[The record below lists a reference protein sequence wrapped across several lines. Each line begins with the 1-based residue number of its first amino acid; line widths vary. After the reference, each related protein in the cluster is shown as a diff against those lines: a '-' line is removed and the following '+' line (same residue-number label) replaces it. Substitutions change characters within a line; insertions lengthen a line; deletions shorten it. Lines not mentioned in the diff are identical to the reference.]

1 MLGVRY
7 LRAKKKFS
15 FVSIITIIC
24 VLGILVG
31 DMVMITV
38 LSVMNGF
45 QDDIRDKILG
55 MRAHINI
62 SAYSDQPL
70 TDYKYD
76 KEKGKAFNTHRE
88 ESKKLYDEYEK
99 VLDKINDTA
108 AEVKKRAKLKYK
120 PRNIIDKFANDL
132 DIDMK
137 TDQVADFYRKKA
149 GERFS
154 QADKVIGDKYIKAV
168 ETAKKK
174 YNKRAKKI
182 GIGAALIGTA
192 AGLGINQLVKNRNKK
207 INKERRS
214 KNKKS

>member
-70 TDYKYD
+70 TDYKYVVDNIMGNKEITSAYPYIVLPCIMRSYGFTTLITVRSFEDNIFTTD
-76 KEKGKAFNTHRE
+76 KDFIKYFNFVEGNNKNMNT
-88 ESKKLYDEYEK
+88 
-99 VLDKINDTA
+99 ND
-108 AEVKKRAKLKYK
+108 
-120 PRNIIDKFANDL
+120 
-132 DIDMK
+132 
-137 TDQVADFYRKKA
+137 
-149 GERFS
+149 
-154 QADKVIGDKYIKAV
+154 
-168 ETAKKK
+168 
-174 YNKRAKKI
+174 
-182 GIGAALIGTA
+182 ALIGSEMAKDYALSYQTSD
-192 AGLGINQLVKNRNKK
+192 IQKDHHQF
-207 INKERRS
+207 
-214 KNKKS
+214 